1 MSNAIS
7 RFVSAG
13 TPDAVSHFE
22 AALFPPIQYMLSAD
36 VSGELQLAIIGT
48 SIDHPLCF
56 RIYSLRLPD
65 LLTAIGTP
73 PRHEPASR
81 L

>member
-1 MSNAIS
+1 MPYSVLSRLNHVVS

-36 VSGELQLAIIGT
+36 VSGK
-48 SIDHPLCF
+48 
-56 RIYSLRLPD
+56 
-65 LLTAIGTP
+65 TAIHNWNP
-73 PRHEPASR
+73 LR
-81 L
+81 